1 MSGGFAPY
9 DNLVVPLGKNQGAAV
24 DFMDYLLSEANMT
37 EFWKAGTIVTYQFQ
51 TVPPAPTDLQADVYG
66 AMQATLPGYYMDV
79 PNAEVAT
86 VLWSSEQ
93 SVIGHKMSVAQALA
107 AIEKVYAEQAAK
119 KAAASPAPSNWS

>member
-1 MSGGFAPY
+1 
-9 DNLVVPLGKNQGAAV
+9 LGKNQGAAV

-51 TVPPAPTDLQADVYG
+51 TVPPAPSDLQADVYA

-86 VLWSSEQ
+86 VLWASEQ
-93 SVIGHKMSVAQALA
+93 SVVGHKISVEQALA
-107 AIEKVYAEQAAK
+107 AIQKVYSKQAAK
-119 KAAASPAPSNWS
+119 VAASPAPSPSN